1 MLSPDVHVLSGDQT
15 DQLLARLTDWRSGI
29 CPDGTLAQ
37 QPCFVL
43 NQKPT
48 IYIHP
53 DQPLP
58 AHQALT
64 TELITEWAWAESLV
78 DCGAITHLNDDA
90 MMKIMSEYFNLF
102 HAANDML
109 NNQNTLHSLQLRK
122 HASIKVDAIER
133 PTRALAL
140 KLRQVLAEPDAT
152 IQWIQLVDLW
162 DTFGY
167 FWPRK
172 LVLGYKRHDK
182 QTYSFADPADSMHA
196 FYKHLGLIR
205 DRHSTTAPKMTAFH
219 VDQLLKDGTV
229 ISRLELTP
237 LHEFLDA
244 ASQQAINHIIH
255 TKFVQ
260 IPAYHPIKIYNVST
274 HSYLCWGPGA
284 ANQPDPIFPGEKL
297 DYLVRAISAD
307 PSELNKSPETQYLW
321 RLTWSPTAAQGFS
334 TMDPVEHR
342 SLTIKG
348 SDQVYI
354 YPACKSRSPTT
365 TTTTTTTTKSKSSS
379 SAQDDKAWHMNDR
392 MLQEPD
398 FVETHKMV
406 LTCRPYRHD
415 ARLSN
420 RDFSKLRGLRLLPSD
435 STLYAS
441 EKIDWTLQYPGNGL
455 KYMTDVHANIKLN
468 FHEHVRRIKPV
479 LENDTIQLQQ
489 IGLLTA
495 FDQMAKS
502 AHVHQAPES
511 PPQEAQLPHSLRTT
525 KKMATRKPSTKSKT
539 KKNVLCVDE
548 DITNNR
554 FQENTHWK
562 IQLANAFDEKRHS
575 SNFYR
580 WPAKNNDQQY
590 GYPKDYH
597 PMLSQDVRDHLAS
610 HLNRET
616 GSLVSTT
623 TAASSLRRT
632 KSLGSLHDK
641 PSMILLH
648 TGPNSD
654 KAPYFEDLL
663 TTKQTPSLLSQFVKR
678 VSLQPLAQ
686 LVKPLRPNKASQSN
700 NHLSPPPFTSH
711 HSFD

>member
-1 MLSPDVHVLSGDQT
+1 MLSPDIHVLSGDQT
-15 DQLLARLTDWRSGI
+15 DRLLLRLTDWRSGI

-43 NQKPT
+43 NQKPSVVV
-48 IYIHP
+48 HP

-58 AHQALT
+58 AQQMLT
-64 TELITEWAWAESLV
+64 TELITEWPWAEHLV
-78 DCGAITHLNDDA
+78 ECGAITHLNDDA
-90 MMKIMSEYFNLF
+90 MMKAMSDYFNIF
-102 HAANDML
+102 HADSDMR
-109 NNQNTLHSLQLRK
+109 NNHNTLHSLQLRK
-122 HASIKVDAIER
+122 HASIKVDNIER
-133 PTRALAL
+133 PTRALTL
-140 KLRQVLAEPDAT
+140 KLQQVLAEPDTT
-152 IQWIQLVDLW
+152 IQWIQLKDLW

-172 LVLGYKRHDK
+172 LVVGYKRHHR
-182 QTYSFADPADSMHA
+182 QTYHFADPADSMHA
-196 FYKHLGLIR
+196 FYRHLGLIR
-205 DRHSTTAPKMTAFH
+205 DKHAAKPKTAAAAAEADFN
-219 VDQLLKDGTV
+219 VDQFLTDGTV

-237 LHEFLDA
+237 LHEFLDLE
-244 ASQQAINHIIH
+244 SQQAINRIIH
-255 TKFVQ
+255 AKFVQ
-260 IPAYHPIKIYNVST
+260 IPAYHPIKIYNVAT

-307 PSELNKSPETQYLW
+307 PAELNKSPETQYLW
-321 RLTWSPTAAQGFS
+321 RLTWSPTAAQGAG

-342 SLTIKG
+342 SQTIKG

-354 YPACKSRSPTT
+354 YPACKSRTPAR
-365 TTTTTTTTKSKSSS
+365 SKSN
-379 SAQDDKAWHMNDR
+379 SATHDDKASAWQVNDR
-392 MLQEPD
+392 MSQEPD

-415 ARLSN
+415 VRLSSD
-420 RDFSKLRGLRLLPSD
+420 RDFSKLRGLRLLASD
-435 STLYAS
+435 STQYAS

-479 LENDTIQLQQ
+479 LEGDTIQLQQ

-495 FDQMAKS
+495 FDQMASK
-502 AHVHQAPES
+502 ATHTHHHQDSES
-511 PPQEAQLPHSLRTT
+511 PPHDAQPHSLRTT
-525 KKMATRKPSTKSKT
+525 KKIVARKPSTKSKT

-554 FQENTHWK
+554 FQENTHWR
-562 IQLANAFDEKRHS
+562 IQLANAFDKKRHS

-590 GYPKDYH
+590 GYPTDYH
-597 PMLSQDVRDHLAS
+597 PMLSQ
-610 HLNRET
+610 
-616 GSLVSTT
+616 GSLISTT

-632 KSLGSLHDK
+632 RSLGSLHDK
-641 PSMILLH
+641 PSMIH

-663 TTKQTPSLLSQFVKR
+663 TSKQTSNLLSQFVKK

-686 LVKPLRPNKASQSN
+686 LVKPLRPRPSQSNNNN

>member
-1 MLSPDVHVLSGDQT
+1 MLSPDIHVLSGDQT
-15 DQLLARLTDWRSGI
+15 DQLLLRLTDWRSGI
-29 CPDGTLAQ
+29 CPDGKLAQ

-43 NQKPT
+43 NQKPSV
-48 IYIHP
+48 YIHP

-58 AHQALT
+58 AHQMLT
-64 TELITEWAWAESLV
+64 TELITEWEWADNLV

-90 MMKIMSEYFNLF
+90 MMKIMSDYFKIF

-122 HASIKVDAIER
+122 HASIKIDNIER
-133 PTRALAL
+133 PTRALSL
-140 KLRQVLAEPDAT
+140 KLQQVLSEPDTA

-172 LVLGYKRHDK
+172 LVLGYKRHHK
-182 QTYSFADPADSMHA
+182 QTYKFANPADSMHA
-196 FYKHLGLIR
+196 FYKHLGLIK
-205 DRHSTTAPKMTAFH
+205 DKHSSTPKMPSFN
-219 VDQLLKDGTV
+219 VDQFLIDGTV

-237 LHEFLDA
+237 LHEFLDTE
-244 ASQQAINHIIH
+244 SQQAINQIIH
-255 TKFVQ
+255 AKFVQ
-260 IPAYHPIKIYNVST
+260 IPVYHPIKIYNVST

-307 PSELNKSPETQYLW
+307 STELIKSPETQYLW
-321 RLTWSPTAAQGFS
+321 RLTWSPTATHGSS
-334 TMDPVEHR
+334 TMDPMEHR
-342 SLTIKG
+342 SQTIKG

-354 YPACKSRSPTT
+354 YPACKSRSPA
-365 TTTTTTTTKSKSSS
+365 KSKSNSTH
-379 SAQDDKAWHMNDR
+379 DDKTQAWQINDR
-392 MLQEPD
+392 MSQEPD

-415 ARLSN
+415 SRLSD
-420 RDFSKLRGLRLLPSD
+420 RDFSKLRGLRLLASD
-435 STLYAS
+435 STQYS
-441 EKIDWTLQYPGNGL
+441 NEKIDWTIQYPGNGL

-479 LENDTIQLQQ
+479 LEGDTIQLQQ

-502 AHVHQAPES
+502 TNMHQGNES
-511 PPQEAQLPHSLRTT
+511 PPQDVHPQSLRTT
-525 KKMATRKPSTKSKT
+525 KKIVVRKPSTKSRN

-562 IQLANAFDEKRHS
+562 IQLANSFDKKRHS

-597 PMLSQDVRDHLAS
+597 PMLSQDVRNHLAS

-616 GSLVSTT
+616 GSLVSTA

-641 PSMILLH
+641 PSVIH

-663 TTKQTPSLLSQFVKR
+663 TTKQTSNLLSQFVKK

-686 LVKPLRPNKASQSN
+686 LVKPLRPKPSQSN